1 MNENNTYEK
10 LDVSEVVL
18 KGNYIT
24 LNALIGTRNTRD
36 MQSRYSTKK
45 KLEKEQGTKVEQIGF
60 RILRMCC
67 TVVND
72 V

>member
-45 KLEKEQGTKVEQIGF
+45 KSQKKNKEPKQNKLALEFLE
-60 RILRMCC
+60 C
-67 TVVND
+67 VVLL
-72 V
+72 

>member
-45 KLEKEQGTKVEQIGF
+45 KS
-60 RILRMCC
+60 
-67 TVVND
+67 
-72 V
+72 